1 MVSEKINEILSD
13 ATTLEISSVLVEGI
27 SGRKI
32 PGIAV
37 AFLETVHAWV
47 NQFEAVIEGLRIPD
61 DLPFESG
68 QIKPEY
74 QIVDAAR
81 AWLKD
86 RDSPANKIETY
97 EQDFS
102 TLSED
107 PYLKRVL
114 DAQAMFSFQMCQKK
128 LMKTR
133 GEQAR
138 DRMHDA
144 EINRLIKIQMRLAKL
159 RGYFLR
165 SMESDDSNK
174 KSLDKNRLV
183 NRDVQE
189 LRKLWDLKDGYIFA
203 QNTVQLDGDII
214 SRQNLR
220 LYRDPAIKE
229 RAAQLLD
236 FHNKNVDVGMRH
248 WHFIIKTII
257 SLAKAVGAAV
267 VSPFK

>member
-1 MVSEKINEILSD
+1 MASEKINEILSD
-13 ATTLEISSVLVEGI
+13 ATTLEISSVLVESI

-47 NQFEAVIEGLRIPD
+47 NQFEAVSEDLRVPH

-68 QIKPEY
+68 KIKPEY
-74 QIVDAAR
+74 EIVGAAR
-81 AWLKD
+81 DWMKD
-86 RDSPANKIETY
+86 RNSPANKIETY
-97 EQDFS
+97 EQDFK

-107 PYLKRVL
+107 PLLKRVL
-114 DAQAMFSFQMCQKK
+114 NTQAMFDFQMFQKK

-133 GEQAR
+133 GNAR
-138 DRMHDA
+138 DRMHDS

-159 RGYFLR
+159 QGYFLK
-165 SMESDDSNK
+165 SMQSNGSNK
-174 KSLDKNRLV
+174 ESLDKNRLV
-183 NRDVQE
+183 NRDIQE
-189 LRKLWDLKDGYIFA
+189 LRKLWDLKEGYIFA

-220 LYRDPAIKE
+220 LYRDPLIKE
-229 RAAQLLD
+229 HTVQLLD
-236 FHNKNVDVGMRH
+236 FHNKNVDVGMKQ
-248 WHFIIKTII
+248 WHFIIKTIM
-257 SLAKAVGAAV
+257 SLAKAIGAKV

>member
-13 ATTLEISSVLVEGI
+13 ATTLEISSVLVESI

-47 NQFEAVIEGLRIPD
+47 NQFEAVSEELRVPD
-61 DLPFESG
+61 DLTSESG
-68 QIKPEY
+68 QIKSEY
-74 QIVDAAR
+74 QIVDAVR
-81 AWLKD
+81 AWMKD

-107 PYLKRVL
+107 PFLKRVL
-114 DAQAMFSFQMCQKK
+114 DGQAMFAFQTFQKK
-128 LMKTR
+128 MLKTR
-133 GEQAR
+133 GEHAR

-144 EINRLIKIQMRLAKL
+144 EINRLIKIQMRLAKVQ
-159 RGYFLR
+159 GYFLR
-165 SMESDDSNK
+165 SMESGSNK
-174 KSLDKNRLV
+174 KSLDKNTLV

-220 LYRDPAIKE
+220 LYRDPLLKE
-229 RAAQLLD
+229 RAVHLLD
-236 FHNKNVDVGMRH
+236 FHNKNVDISMKH
-248 WHFIIKTII
+248 WQFIIKTII
-257 SLAKAVGAAV
+257 SLAKAVGASV